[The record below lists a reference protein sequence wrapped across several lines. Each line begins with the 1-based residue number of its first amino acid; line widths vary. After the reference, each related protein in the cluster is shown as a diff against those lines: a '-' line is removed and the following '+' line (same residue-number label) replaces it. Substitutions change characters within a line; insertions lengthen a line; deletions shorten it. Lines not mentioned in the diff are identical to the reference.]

1 MKCTASGATPILGA
15 AGDAARF
22 SGKGSDTQIKT
33 SAARHTIL
41 LVEDELPHLKLL
53 TEIFEKAGYDIIT
66 AIDGVDA
73 TEIYSRRHDD
83 IDLVVCDVALP
94 KLGGWTVYLS
104 LKEINPDV
112 KVILTSGYL
121 DEKVR
126 TVFVSGGVKD
136 FIVKPYLAETI
147 LNSVREALGRN

>member
-1 MKCTASGATPILGA
+1 M
-15 AGDAARF
+15 
-22 SGKGSDTQIKT
+22 
-33 SAARHTIL
+33 
-41 LVEDELPHLKLL
+41 
-53 TEIFEKAGYDIIT
+53 
-66 AIDGVDA
+66 
-73 TEIYSRRHDD
+73 
-83 IDLVVCDVALP
+83 ALP

-147 LNSVREALGRN
+147 LNSVREALEKN

>member
-1 MKCTASGATPILGA
+1 M
-15 AGDAARF
+15 
-22 SGKGSDTQIKT
+22 
-33 SAARHTIL
+33 
-41 LVEDELPHLKLL
+41 
-53 TEIFEKAGYDIIT
+53 
-66 AIDGVDA
+66 
-73 TEIYSRRHDD
+73 EIYRRRRNE
-83 IDLVVCDVALP
+83 IDLVLCDVALP

-147 LNSVREALGRN
+147 LNSVREALE

>member
-1 MKCTASGATPILGA
+1 LTATRSRDRPRRRKEADTETKISGQ
-15 AGDAARF
+15 R
-22 SGKGSDTQIKT
+22 
-33 SAARHTIL
+33 RTIL
-41 LVEDELPHLKLL
+41 LVEDELQHLKLL
-53 TEIFEKAGYDIIT
+53 KEIFERADYNVIT
-66 AIDGVDA
+66 AVDGVDA
-73 TEIYSRRHDD
+73 TEIYRRRRGE
-83 IDLVVCDVALP
+83 IDVVVCDVALP

-136 FIVKPYLAETI
+136 FIVKPYVADTI
-147 LNSVREALGRN
+147 LNSVREALEKN

>member
-1 MKCTASGATPILGA
+1 VPDPIGGATR
-15 AGDAARF
+15 GDEKETAT
-22 SGKGSDTQIKT
+22 DIKT
-33 SAARHTIL
+33 GTDQRTIL
-41 LVEDELPHLKLL
+41 LVEDELQHLKLL
-53 TEIFEKAGYDIIT
+53 KEIFETAGYRIIA

-73 TEIYSRRHDD
+73 TDIYRRRRDE

-104 LKEINPDV
+104 LKEINPQV

-136 FIVKPYLAETI
+136 FVVKPYLAETI
-147 LNSVREALGRN
+147 LNSVREALEKD